1 MKLTKSERNWI
12 LYDVGNSAFI
22 LLFTTI
28 VPIMFNSL
36 AKDHLEDATY
46 LAYWGY
52 AVTVSTILTAL
63 VGPSLGAIADKLSL
77 RKRFFVIFMSLGAL
91 GCFLF
96 PFTNSWMVFLIL
108 VVVSKLGFNG
118 SLVFYDSMLIDITSE
133 DRMDNV
139 SSLGYAY
146 GYIGSVIPF
155 IISILLSV
163 KHDALG
169 ISMDLAMKL
178 VFTINALWWIIF
190 TLPLL
195 KVYKQKYVRTEDDLE
210 KTHLLQTFQ
219 KIKGDKKVYM
229 FLFSFLFYIDGVYTI
244 ISMATAY
251 GTSLGLSSN
260 GLVLALLVTQL
271 VAFPCAIYFGKISKK
286 YETGFLIKICIFAYL
301 LISIYAIFLN
311 NIVQFW
317 ILAIT
322 VGMFQGAIQALS
334 RSYYAKIIPKENSGE
349 YFGIYDV
356 FGKGAAIIG
365 TLTVSLVTQLT
376 GNQHV
381 SISTLSIMFLIGI
394 LLFFKTDKLKGNN
407 EIK

>member
-28 VPIMFNSL
+28 IPIMFNSL
-36 AKDHLEDATY
+36 AKGHLKDSTY

-52 AVTVSTILTAL
+52 AVTISTILTAL
-63 VGPSLGAIADKLSL
+63 VGPYFGALADKFSL
-77 RKRFFVIFMSLGAL
+77 RKRFFIVFMSLGAL

-96 PFTNSWMVFLIL
+96 PFTKSWMVFLAL
-108 VVVSKLGFNG
+108 VIISKVGFNG

-139 SSLGYAY
+139 SSLGFAY

-155 IISILLSV
+155 VISILISV
-163 KHDALG
+163 KHEALG
-169 ISMDLAMKL
+169 IGMDLAMKM
-178 VFTINALWWIIF
+178 VFTINALWWVLF

-195 KVYKQKYVRTEDDLE
+195 KVYRQKYVRTEEETD
-210 KTHLLQTFQ
+210 KMHLLQTFE
-219 KIKGDKKVYM
+219 KIRGDRKIYM
-229 FLFSFLFYIDGVYTI
+229 FLFAFLFYIDGVYTI

-260 GLVLALLVTQL
+260 GLILALLVTQL

-286 YETGFLIKICIFAYL
+286 YETGVLIKICIFAYL

-317 ILAIT
+317 ILAVS

-365 TLTVSLVTQLT
+365 TLVVSLVTQAT
-376 GNQHV
+376 GNQHL

-394 LLFFKTDKLKGNN
+394 ILFFKTDKIESKN
-407 EIK
+407 

>member
-28 VPIMFNSL
+28 IPIMFNSL
-36 AKDHLEDATY
+36 AKGHLKDSTY

-52 AVTVSTILTAL
+52 AVTISTILTAL
-63 VGPSLGAIADKLSL
+63 VGPYFGALADKFSF
-77 RKRFFVIFMSLGAL
+77 RKRFFIVFMTLGAL

-96 PFTNSWMVFLIL
+96 PFTKSWMVFLAL
-108 VVVSKLGFNG
+108 VIISKVGFNG

-139 SSLGYAY
+139 SSLGFAY

-155 IISILLSV
+155 VISILISV
-163 KHDALG
+163 KHEALG
-169 ISMDLAMKL
+169 IGMALAMKM
-178 VFTINALWWIIF
+178 VFTINALWWVLF

-195 KVYKQKYVRTEDDLE
+195 KVYRQKYVRTEEETDRL
-210 KTHLLQTFQ
+210 HLLQTFE
-219 KIKGDKKVYM
+219 KIRGDRKIYM
-229 FLFSFLFYIDGVYTI
+229 FLFAFLFYIDGVYTI

-260 GLVLALLVTQL
+260 GLILALLVTQL
-271 VAFPCAIYFGKISKK
+271 VAFPCAIYFGKISKI
-286 YETGFLIKICIFAYL
+286 YETGVLIKICVFAYL

-317 ILAIT
+317 ILAVS

-365 TLTVSLVTQLT
+365 TLVVSLVTQAT
-376 GNQHV
+376 GNQHL

-394 LLFFKTDKLKGNN
+394 VLFFKTDKIESKN
-407 EIK
+407 

>member
-28 VPIMFNSL
+28 IPIMFNSL
-36 AKDHLEDATY
+36 AKGHLKDSTY

-52 AVTVSTILTAL
+52 AVTISTILTAL
-63 VGPSLGAIADKLSL
+63 VGPYFGALADKFSL
-77 RKRFFVIFMSLGAL
+77 RKRFFIVFMALGAL

-96 PFTNSWMVFLIL
+96 PFTKSWMVFLAL
-108 VVVSKLGFNG
+108 VIISKVGFNG

-139 SSLGYAY
+139 SSLGFAY

-155 IISILLSV
+155 VISILISV
-163 KHDALG
+163 KHEALG
-169 ISMDLAMKL
+169 IGMDLAMKM
-178 VFTINALWWIIF
+178 VFTINALWWVLF

-195 KVYKQKYVRTEDDLE
+195 KVYRQKYVRTEEETD
-210 KTHLLQTFQ
+210 KMHLLQTFE
-219 KIKGDKKVYM
+219 KIRGDRKIYM
-229 FLFSFLFYIDGVYTI
+229 FLFAFLFYIDGVYTI

-260 GLVLALLVTQL
+260 GLILALLVTQL

-286 YETGFLIKICIFAYL
+286 YETGVLIKICIFAYL

-317 ILAIT
+317 ILAVS

-365 TLTVSLVTQLT
+365 TLVVSLVTQAT
-376 GNQHV
+376 GNQHL

-394 LLFFKTDKLKGNN
+394 ILFFKTDKIESKN
-407 EIK
+407 

>member
-28 VPIMFNSL
+28 IPIMFNSL
-36 AKDHLEDATY
+36 AKGHLKDATY

-52 AVTVSTILTAL
+52 AVTISTILTAL
-63 VGPSLGAIADKLSL
+63 VGPYFGALADKFSL
-77 RKRFFVIFMSLGAL
+77 RKRFFIVFMALGAL

-96 PFTNSWMVFLIL
+96 PFTKSWMVFLAL
-108 VVVSKLGFNG
+108 VIISKVGFNG

-139 SSLGYAY
+139 SSLGFAY

-155 IISILLSV
+155 VISILISV
-163 KHDALG
+163 KHEALG
-169 ISMDLAMKL
+169 IGMDLAMKM
-178 VFTINALWWIIF
+178 VFTINALWWVLF

-195 KVYKQKYVRTEDDLE
+195 KVYRQKYVRTKEETD
-210 KTHLLQTFQ
+210 KMHLLQTFE
-219 KIKGDKKVYM
+219 KIRGDRKIYM
-229 FLFSFLFYIDGVYTI
+229 FLFAFLFYIDGVYTI
-244 ISMATAY
+244 ISMATTY

-260 GLVLALLVTQL
+260 GLILALLVTQL

-286 YETGFLIKICIFAYL
+286 YETGVLIKICIFAYL

-317 ILAIT
+317 ILAVS

-365 TLTVSLVTQLT
+365 TLVVSLVTQAT
-376 GNQHV
+376 GNQHL

-394 LLFFKTDKLKGNN
+394 ILFFKTDKIESKN
-407 EIK
+407 

>member
-28 VPIMFNSL
+28 IPIMFNSL
-36 AKDHLEDATY
+36 AKGHLKDSTY

-52 AVTVSTILTAL
+52 AVTISTILTAL
-63 VGPSLGAIADKLSL
+63 VGPYFGALADKFSL
-77 RKRFFVIFMSLGAL
+77 RKRFFIVFMTLGAL

-96 PFTNSWMVFLIL
+96 PFTDSWMVFLAL
-108 VVVSKLGFNG
+108 VIISKVGFNG

-139 SSLGYAY
+139 SSLGFAY

-155 IISILLSV
+155 VISILISV
-163 KHDALG
+163 KHEALG
-169 ISMDLAMKL
+169 IGMDLAMKM
-178 VFTINALWWIIF
+178 VFTINALWWILF

-195 KVYKQKYVRTEDDLE
+195 KVYRQKYVRTEEETD
-210 KTHLLQTFQ
+210 KMHLLQTFE
-219 KIKGDKKVYM
+219 KIRGDRKIYM
-229 FLFSFLFYIDGVYTI
+229 FLFAFLFYIDGVYTI

-260 GLVLALLVTQL
+260 GLILALLVTQL

-286 YETGFLIKICIFAYL
+286 YETGVLIKICIFAYL

-317 ILAIT
+317 ILAVS

-365 TLTVSLVTQLT
+365 TLVVSLVTQAT
-376 GNQHV
+376 GNQHL

-394 LLFFKTDKLKGNN
+394 VLFFKTDKIESKN
-407 EIK
+407 

>member
-28 VPIMFNSL
+28 IPIMFNSL
-36 AKDHLEDATY
+36 AKGHLKDSTY

-52 AVTVSTILTAL
+52 AVTISTILTAL
-63 VGPSLGAIADKLSL
+63 VGPYFGALADKFSL
-77 RKRFFVIFMSLGAL
+77 RKRFFIVFMTLGAL

-96 PFTNSWMVFLIL
+96 PFTKSWMVFLAL
-108 VVVSKLGFNG
+108 VIISKVGFNG

-139 SSLGYAY
+139 SSLGFAY

-155 IISILLSV
+155 VISILISV
-163 KHDALG
+163 KHEALG
-169 ISMDLAMKL
+169 IGMDLAMKM
-178 VFTINALWWIIF
+178 VFTINALWWILF

-195 KVYKQKYVRTEDDLE
+195 KVYRQKYVRTEEETD
-210 KTHLLQTFQ
+210 KMHLLQTFE
-219 KIKGDKKVYM
+219 KIRGDRKIYM
-229 FLFSFLFYIDGVYTI
+229 FLFAFLFYIDGVYTI

-260 GLVLALLVTQL
+260 GLILALLVTQL

-286 YETGFLIKICIFAYL
+286 YETGVLIKICIFAYL

-317 ILAIT
+317 ILAVS

-356 FGKGAAIIG
+356 FGKGAAITG
-365 TLTVSLVTQLT
+365 TLVVSLVTQAT
-376 GNQHV
+376 GNQHL

-394 LLFFKTDKLKGNN
+394 VLFFKTDKIESKN
-407 EIK
+407 

>member
-28 VPIMFNSL
+28 IPIMFNSL
-36 AKDHLEDATY
+36 AKGHLKDSTY

-52 AVTVSTILTAL
+52 AVTISTILTAL
-63 VGPSLGAIADKLSL
+63 VGPYFGALADKFSL
-77 RKRFFVIFMSLGAL
+77 RKRFFIVFMALGAL

-96 PFTNSWMVFLIL
+96 PFTKSWMVFLAL
-108 VVVSKLGFNG
+108 VIISKVGFNG

-139 SSLGYAY
+139 SSLGFAY

-155 IISILLSV
+155 VISILISV
-163 KHDALG
+163 KHEALG
-169 ISMDLAMKL
+169 IGMDLAMKM
-178 VFTINALWWIIF
+178 VFTINALWWVLF

-195 KVYKQKYVRTEDDLE
+195 KVYRQKYARTEEETD
-210 KTHLLQTFQ
+210 KMHLLQTFE
-219 KIKGDKKVYM
+219 KIRGDRKIYM
-229 FLFSFLFYIDGVYTI
+229 FLFAFLFYIDGVYTI

-260 GLVLALLVTQL
+260 GLILALLVTQL

-286 YETGFLIKICIFAYL
+286 YETGVLIKICIFAYL

-317 ILAIT
+317 ILAVS

-365 TLTVSLVTQLT
+365 TLVVSLVTQAT
-376 GNQHV
+376 GNQHL

-394 LLFFKTDKLKGNN
+394 VLFFKTDKIESKN
-407 EIK
+407 

>member
-28 VPIMFNSL
+28 IPIMFNSL
-36 AKDHLEDATY
+36 AKGHLKDSTY

-52 AVTVSTILTAL
+52 AVTISTILTAL
-63 VGPSLGAIADKLSL
+63 VGPYFGALADKFSL
-77 RKRFFVIFMSLGAL
+77 RKRFFIVFMALGAL

-96 PFTNSWMVFLIL
+96 PFTKSWMVFLAL
-108 VVVSKLGFNG
+108 VIISKVGFNG

-139 SSLGYAY
+139 SSLGFAY

-155 IISILLSV
+155 VISILISV
-163 KHDALG
+163 KHEALG
-169 ISMDLAMKL
+169 IGMDLAMKI
-178 VFTINALWWIIF
+178 VFTINALWWVLF

-195 KVYKQKYVRTEDDLE
+195 KVYRQKYVRTEEETD
-210 KTHLLQTFQ
+210 KMHLIQTFE
-219 KIKGDKKVYM
+219 KIRGDRKIYM
-229 FLFSFLFYIDGVYTI
+229 FLFAFLFYIDGVYTI

-260 GLVLALLVTQL
+260 GLILALLVTQL

-286 YETGFLIKICIFAYL
+286 YETGVLIKICIFAYL

-317 ILAIT
+317 ILAVS

-365 TLTVSLVTQLT
+365 TLVVSLVTQAT
-376 GNQHV
+376 GNQHL

-394 LLFFKTDKLKGNN
+394 ILFFKTDKIESKN
-407 EIK
+407 

>member
-28 VPIMFNSL
+28 IPIMFNSL
-36 AKDHLEDATY
+36 AKGHLKDSTY

-52 AVTVSTILTAL
+52 AVTISTILTAL
-63 VGPSLGAIADKLSL
+63 VGPYFGALADKFSL
-77 RKRFFVIFMSLGAL
+77 RKRFFIVFMALGAL

-96 PFTNSWMVFLIL
+96 PFTKSWMVFLAL
-108 VVVSKLGFNG
+108 VIISKVGFNG

-139 SSLGYAY
+139 SSLGFAY

-155 IISILLSV
+155 VISILISV
-163 KHDALG
+163 KHEALG
-169 ISMDLAMKL
+169 IGMNLAMKM
-178 VFTINALWWIIF
+178 VFTINALWWVLF

-195 KVYKQKYVRTEDDLE
+195 KVYRQKYVRTEEETD
-210 KTHLLQTFQ
+210 KMHLLQTFE
-219 KIKGDKKVYM
+219 KIRGDRKIYM
-229 FLFSFLFYIDGVYTI
+229 FLFAFLFYIDGVYTI

-260 GLVLALLVTQL
+260 GLILALLVTQL

-286 YETGFLIKICIFAYL
+286 YETGVLIKICIFAYL

-317 ILAIT
+317 ILAVS

-365 TLTVSLVTQLT
+365 TLVVSLVTQAT
-376 GNQHV
+376 GNQHL

-394 LLFFKTDKLKGNN
+394 VLFFKTDKIESKN
-407 EIK
+407 

>member
-28 VPIMFNSL
+28 IPIMFNSL
-36 AKDHLEDATY
+36 AKGHLKDSTY

-52 AVTVSTILTAL
+52 AVTISTILTAI
-63 VGPSLGAIADKLSL
+63 VGPYFGALADKFSL
-77 RKRFFVIFMSLGAL
+77 RKRFFIVFMTLGAL

-96 PFTNSWMVFLIL
+96 PFTKSWMVFLAL
-108 VVVSKLGFNG
+108 VIISKVGFNG

-139 SSLGYAY
+139 SSLGFAY

-155 IISILLSV
+155 VISILISV
-163 KHDALG
+163 KHEALG
-169 ISMDLAMKL
+169 IGMDLAMKM
-178 VFTINALWWIIF
+178 VFTINALWWVLF

-195 KVYKQKYVRTEDDLE
+195 KVYRQKYVRTEEETD
-210 KTHLLQTFQ
+210 KMHLLQTFE
-219 KIKGDKKVYM
+219 KIRGDRKIYM
-229 FLFSFLFYIDGVYTI
+229 FLFAFLFYIDGVYTI

-260 GLVLALLVTQL
+260 GLILALLVTQL

-286 YETGFLIKICIFAYL
+286 YETGVLIKICVFAYL

-317 ILAIT
+317 ILAVS

-365 TLTVSLVTQLT
+365 TLVVSLVTQAT
-376 GNQHV
+376 GNQHL

-394 LLFFKTDKLKGNN
+394 VLFFKTDKIESKN
-407 EIK
+407 

>member
-28 VPIMFNSL
+28 IPIMFNSL
-36 AKDHLEDATY
+36 AKGHLKDSTY

-52 AVTVSTILTAL
+52 AVTISTILTAI
-63 VGPSLGAIADKLSL
+63 VGPYFGALADKFSL
-77 RKRFFVIFMSLGAL
+77 RKRFFIVFMTLGAL

-96 PFTNSWMVFLIL
+96 PFTKSWMVFLAL
-108 VVVSKLGFNG
+108 VIISKVGFNG

-139 SSLGYAY
+139 SSLGFAY

-155 IISILLSV
+155 VISILISV
-163 KHDALG
+163 KHEALG
-169 ISMDLAMKL
+169 IGMDLAMKM
-178 VFTINALWWIIF
+178 VFTINALWWVLF

-195 KVYKQKYVRTEDDLE
+195 KVYRQKYVRTEEETD
-210 KTHLLQTFQ
+210 KMHLLQTFE
-219 KIKGDKKVYM
+219 KIRGDRKIYM
-229 FLFSFLFYIDGVYTI
+229 FLFAFLFYIDGVYTI

-260 GLVLALLVTQL
+260 GLILALLVTQL

-286 YETGFLIKICIFAYL
+286 YETGVLIKICIFAYL

-317 ILAIT
+317 ILAVS

-365 TLTVSLVTQLT
+365 TLVVSLVTQAT
-376 GNQHV
+376 GNQHL

-394 LLFFKTDKLKGNN
+394 VLFFKTDKIESKN
-407 EIK
+407 

>member
-28 VPIMFNSL
+28 IPIMFNSL
-36 AKDHLEDATY
+36 AKGHLKDSTY

-52 AVTVSTILTAL
+52 AVTISTILTAL
-63 VGPSLGAIADKLSL
+63 VGPYFGALADKFSL
-77 RKRFFVIFMSLGAL
+77 RKRFFIVFMALGAL

-96 PFTNSWMVFLIL
+96 PFTKSWMVFLAL
-108 VVVSKLGFNG
+108 VIISKVGFNG

-139 SSLGYAY
+139 SSLGFAY

-155 IISILLSV
+155 VISILISV
-163 KHDALG
+163 KHEALG
-169 ISMDLAMKL
+169 IGMDLAMKM
-178 VFTINALWWIIF
+178 VFTINALWWVLF

-195 KVYKQKYVRTEDDLE
+195 KVYRQKYVRTEEETD
-210 KTHLLQTFQ
+210 KMHLLQTFE
-219 KIKGDKKVYM
+219 KIRGDRKIYM
-229 FLFSFLFYIDGVYTI
+229 FLFAFLFYIDGVYTI

-260 GLVLALLVTQL
+260 GLILALLVTQL

-286 YETGFLIKICIFAYL
+286 YETGVLIKICIFAYL

-317 ILAIT
+317 ILAVS
-322 VGMFQGAIQALS
+322 VGMFQGAVQALS

-365 TLTVSLVTQLT
+365 TLVVSLVTQAT
-376 GNQHV
+376 GNQHL

-394 LLFFKTDKLKGNN
+394 ILFFKTDKIESKN
-407 EIK
+407 

>member
-28 VPIMFNSL
+28 IPIMFNSL
-36 AKDHLEDATY
+36 AKGHLKDSTY

-52 AVTVSTILTAL
+52 AVTISTILTAL
-63 VGPSLGAIADKLSL
+63 VGPYFGALADKFSL
-77 RKRFFVIFMSLGAL
+77 RKRFFIVFMTLGAL

-96 PFTNSWMVFLIL
+96 PFTDSWMVFLAL
-108 VVVSKLGFNG
+108 VIISKVGFNG

-139 SSLGYAY
+139 SSLGFAY

-155 IISILLSV
+155 VISILISV
-163 KHDALG
+163 KHEALG
-169 ISMDLAMKL
+169 IGMDLAMKM
-178 VFTINALWWIIF
+178 VFTINALWWVLF

-195 KVYKQKYVRTEDDLE
+195 KVYRQKYVRTEEETD
-210 KTHLLQTFQ
+210 KMHLLQTFE
-219 KIKGDKKVYM
+219 KIRGDRKIYM
-229 FLFSFLFYIDGVYTI
+229 FLFAFLFYIDGVYTI

-260 GLVLALLVTQL
+260 GLILALLVTQL

-286 YETGFLIKICIFAYL
+286 YETGVLIKICIFAYL

-317 ILAIT
+317 ILAVS

-365 TLTVSLVTQLT
+365 TLVVSLVTQAT
-376 GNQHV
+376 GNQHL

-394 LLFFKTDKLKGNN
+394 VLFFKTDKIESKN
-407 EIK
+407 

>member
-28 VPIMFNSL
+28 IPIMFNSL
-36 AKDHLEDATY
+36 AKGHLKDSTY

-52 AVTVSTILTAL
+52 AVTISTILTAL
-63 VGPSLGAIADKLSL
+63 VGPYFGALADKFSL
-77 RKRFFVIFMSLGAL
+77 RKRFFIVFMTLGAL

-96 PFTNSWMVFLIL
+96 PFTDSWMVFLAL
-108 VVVSKLGFNG
+108 VIIFKVGFNG

-139 SSLGYAY
+139 SSLGFAY

-155 IISILLSV
+155 VISILISV
-163 KHDALG
+163 KHEALG
-169 ISMDLAMKL
+169 IGMDLAMKM
-178 VFTINALWWIIF
+178 VFTINALWWILF

-195 KVYKQKYVRTEDDLE
+195 KVYRQKYVRTEEETD
-210 KTHLLQTFQ
+210 KMHLLQTFE
-219 KIKGDKKVYM
+219 KIRGDRKIYM
-229 FLFSFLFYIDGVYTI
+229 FLFAFLFYIDGVYTI

-260 GLVLALLVTQL
+260 GLILALLVTQL

-286 YETGFLIKICIFAYL
+286 YETGVLIKICIFAYL

-317 ILAIT
+317 ILAVS

-365 TLTVSLVTQLT
+365 TLVVSLVTQAT
-376 GNQHV
+376 GNQHL

-394 LLFFKTDKLKGNN
+394 VLFFKTDKIESKN
-407 EIK
+407 

>member
-28 VPIMFNSL
+28 IPIMFNSL
-36 AKDHLEDATY
+36 AKGHLKDSTY

-52 AVTVSTILTAL
+52 AVTISTILTAL
-63 VGPSLGAIADKLSL
+63 VGPYFGALADKFSL
-77 RKRFFVIFMSLGAL
+77 RKRFFIVFMALGAL

-96 PFTNSWMVFLIL
+96 PFTKSWMVFLAL
-108 VVVSKLGFNG
+108 VIISKVGFNG

-139 SSLGYAY
+139 SSLGFAY

-155 IISILLSV
+155 VISILISV
-163 KHDALG
+163 KHEALG
-169 ISMDLAMKL
+169 IGMDLAMKM
-178 VFTINALWWIIF
+178 VFTINALWWVLF

-195 KVYKQKYVRTEDDLE
+195 KVYRQKYVRTEEETD
-210 KTHLLQTFQ
+210 KMHLLQTFE
-219 KIKGDKKVYM
+219 KIRGDRKIYM
-229 FLFSFLFYIDGVYTI
+229 FLFAFLFYIDGVYTI

-260 GLVLALLVTQL
+260 GLILALLVTQL

-286 YETGFLIKICIFAYL
+286 YETGVLIKICIFAYL

-317 ILAIT
+317 ILAVS

-365 TLTVSLVTQLT
+365 TLVVSLVTQAT
-376 GNQHV
+376 GNQHL

-394 LLFFKTDKLKGNN
+394 VLFFKTDKIESKN
-407 EIK
+407 

>member
-28 VPIMFNSL
+28 IPIMFNSL
-36 AKDHLEDATY
+36 AKGHLKDSTY

-52 AVTVSTILTAL
+52 AVTISTILTAL
-63 VGPSLGAIADKLSL
+63 VGPYFGALADKFSL
-77 RKRFFVIFMSLGAL
+77 RKRFFIVFMVLGAL

-96 PFTNSWMVFLIL
+96 PFTDSWMVFLAL
-108 VVVSKLGFNG
+108 VIISKVGFNG

-139 SSLGYAY
+139 SSLGFAY

-155 IISILLSV
+155 VISILISV
-163 KHDALG
+163 KHEALG
-169 ISMDLAMKL
+169 IGMDLAMKM
-178 VFTINALWWIIF
+178 VFTINALWWVLF

-195 KVYKQKYVRTEDDLE
+195 KVYRQKYVRTEEETD
-210 KTHLLQTFQ
+210 KMHLLQTFE
-219 KIKGDKKVYM
+219 KIRGDRKIYM
-229 FLFSFLFYIDGVYTI
+229 FLFAFLFYIDGVYTI

-260 GLVLALLVTQL
+260 GLILALLVTQL

-286 YETGFLIKICIFAYL
+286 YETGVLIKICIFAYL

-317 ILAIT
+317 ILAVS

-365 TLTVSLVTQLT
+365 TLVVSLVTQAT
-376 GNQHV
+376 GNQHL

-394 LLFFKTDKLKGNN
+394 VLFFKTDKIESKN
-407 EIK
+407 

>member
-28 VPIMFNSL
+28 IPIMFNSL
-36 AKDHLEDATY
+36 AKGHLKDSTY

-52 AVTVSTILTAL
+52 AVTISTILTAL
-63 VGPSLGAIADKLSL
+63 VGPYFGALADKFSL
-77 RKRFFVIFMSLGAL
+77 RKRFFIVFMVLGAL

-96 PFTNSWMVFLIL
+96 PFTKSWMVFLAL
-108 VVVSKLGFNG
+108 VIISKVGFNG

-139 SSLGYAY
+139 SSLGFAY
-146 GYIGSVIPF
+146 GYIGSCVPF
-155 IISILLSV
+155 VISILISV
-163 KHDALG
+163 KHEAMG
-169 ISMDLAMKL
+169 IGMDLAMKM
-178 VFTINALWWIIF
+178 VFTINALWWVLF

-195 KVYKQKYVRTEDDLE
+195 KVYRQKYVRTEEETD
-210 KTHLLQTFQ
+210 KMHLLQTFE
-219 KIKGDKKVYM
+219 KIKGDRKIYM
-229 FLFSFLFYIDGVYTI
+229 FLFAFLFYIDGVYTI

-260 GLVLALLVTQL
+260 GLILALLVTQL

-286 YETGFLIKICIFAYL
+286 YETGILIKICIFAYL

-317 ILAIT
+317 ILAVS

-365 TLTVSLVTQLT
+365 TLVVSLVTQAT
-376 GNQHV
+376 GNQHL

-394 LLFFKTDKLKGNN
+394 ILFFKTDKIESKN
-407 EIK
+407 

>member
-28 VPIMFNSL
+28 IPIMFNSL
-36 AKDHLEDATY
+36 AKGHLKDSTY

-52 AVTVSTILTAL
+52 AVTISTILTAL
-63 VGPSLGAIADKLSL
+63 VGPYFGALADKFSL
-77 RKRFFVIFMSLGAL
+77 RKRFFIVFMALGAL

-96 PFTNSWMVFLIL
+96 PFTKSWMVFLAL
-108 VVVSKLGFNG
+108 VIISKVGFNG

-139 SSLGYAY
+139 SSLGFAY

-155 IISILLSV
+155 VISILISV
-163 KHDALG
+163 KHEALG
-169 ISMDLAMKL
+169 IGMDLAMKM
-178 VFTINALWWIIF
+178 VFTINAIWWVLF

-195 KVYKQKYVRTEDDLE
+195 KVYRQKYVRTEEETD
-210 KTHLLQTFQ
+210 KMHLLQTFE
-219 KIKGDKKVYM
+219 KIRGDRKIYM
-229 FLFSFLFYIDGVYTI
+229 FLFAFLFYIDGVYTI

-260 GLVLALLVTQL
+260 GLILALLVTQL

-286 YETGFLIKICIFAYL
+286 YETGVLIKICIFAYL

-317 ILAIT
+317 ILAVS

-365 TLTVSLVTQLT
+365 TLVVSLVTQAT
-376 GNQHV
+376 GNQHL

-394 LLFFKTDKLKGNN
+394 VLFFKTDKIESKN
-407 EIK
+407 

>member
-28 VPIMFNSL
+28 IPIMFNSL
-36 AKDHLEDATY
+36 AKGHLKDSTY

-52 AVTVSTILTAL
+52 AVTISTILTAL
-63 VGPSLGAIADKLSL
+63 VGPYFGALADKFSL
-77 RKRFFVIFMSLGAL
+77 RKRFFIVFMVLGAL

-96 PFTNSWMVFLIL
+96 PFTKSWMVFLAL
-108 VVVSKLGFNG
+108 VIISKVGFNG

-139 SSLGYAY
+139 SSLGFAY

-155 IISILLSV
+155 VISILISV
-163 KHDALG
+163 KHEALG
-169 ISMDLAMKL
+169 IGMDLAMKM
-178 VFTINALWWIIF
+178 VFTINALWWVLF

-195 KVYKQKYVRTEDDLE
+195 KVYRQKYVRTEEETD
-210 KTHLLQTFQ
+210 KMHLLQTFE
-219 KIKGDKKVYM
+219 KIRGDRKIYM
-229 FLFSFLFYIDGVYTI
+229 FLFAFLFYIDGVYTI

-260 GLVLALLVTQL
+260 GLILALLVTQL

-286 YETGFLIKICIFAYL
+286 YETGVLIKICILAYL

-317 ILAIT
+317 ILAVS

-365 TLTVSLVTQLT
+365 TLVVSLVTQAT
-376 GNQHV
+376 GNQHL

-394 LLFFKTDKLKGNN
+394 VLFFKTDKIESKN
-407 EIK
+407 

>member
-28 VPIMFNSL
+28 IPIMFNSL
-36 AKDHLEDATY
+36 AKGHLKDSTY

-52 AVTVSTILTAL
+52 AVTISTILTAI
-63 VGPSLGAIADKLSL
+63 VGPYFGALADKFSL
-77 RKRFFVIFMSLGAL
+77 RKRFFIVFMTLGAL

-96 PFTNSWMVFLIL
+96 PFTKSWMVFLAL
-108 VVVSKLGFNG
+108 VIISKVGFNG

-139 SSLGYAY
+139 SSLGFAY

-155 IISILLSV
+155 VISILISV
-163 KHDALG
+163 KHEALG
-169 ISMDLAMKL
+169 IGMDLAMKM
-178 VFTINALWWIIF
+178 VFTINALWWVLF
-190 TLPLL
+190 TLLLL
-195 KVYKQKYVRTEDDLE
+195 KVYRQKYVRTEEETD
-210 KTHLLQTFQ
+210 KMHLLQTFE
-219 KIKGDKKVYM
+219 KIRGDRKIYM
-229 FLFSFLFYIDGVYTI
+229 FLFAFLFYIDGVYTI

-260 GLVLALLVTQL
+260 GLILALLVTQL

-286 YETGFLIKICIFAYL
+286 YETGVLIKICVFAYL

-317 ILAIT
+317 ILAVS

-365 TLTVSLVTQLT
+365 TLVVSLVTQAT
-376 GNQHV
+376 GNQHL

-394 LLFFKTDKLKGNN
+394 VLFFKTDKIESKN
-407 EIK
+407 

>member
-28 VPIMFNSL
+28 IPIMFNSL
-36 AKDHLEDATY
+36 AKGHLKDSTY

-52 AVTVSTILTAL
+52 AVTISTILTAL
-63 VGPSLGAIADKLSL
+63 VGPYFGALADKFSL
-77 RKRFFVIFMSLGAL
+77 RKRFFIVFMSLGAL

-96 PFTNSWMVFLIL
+96 PFTKSWMVFLAL
-108 VVVSKLGFNG
+108 VIVSKVGFNG

-139 SSLGYAY
+139 SSLGFAY

-155 IISILLSV
+155 VISILISV
-163 KHDALG
+163 KHEALG
-169 ISMDLAMKL
+169 IGMDLAMKM
-178 VFTINALWWIIF
+178 VFTINALWWVLF

-195 KVYKQKYVRTEDDLE
+195 KVYRQKYVRTEEETD
-210 KTHLLQTFQ
+210 KMHLLQTFE
-219 KIKGDKKVYM
+219 KIRGDRKIYM
-229 FLFSFLFYIDGVYTI
+229 FLFAFLFYIDGVYTI

-260 GLVLALLVTQL
+260 GLILALLVTQL

-286 YETGFLIKICIFAYL
+286 YETGVLIKICIFAYL

-317 ILAIT
+317 ILAVS

-365 TLTVSLVTQLT
+365 TLVVSLVTQAT
-376 GNQHV
+376 GNQHL

-394 LLFFKTDKLKGNN
+394 ILFFKTDRIESKN
-407 EIK
+407 

>member
-28 VPIMFNSL
+28 IPIMFNSL
-36 AKDHLEDATY
+36 AKGHLKDSTY

-52 AVTVSTILTAL
+52 AVTISTILTAI
-63 VGPSLGAIADKLSL
+63 VGPYFGALADKFSL
-77 RKRFFVIFMSLGAL
+77 RKRFFIVFMALGAL

-96 PFTNSWMVFLIL
+96 PFTKSWMVFLAL
-108 VVVSKLGFNG
+108 VIISKVGFNG

-139 SSLGYAY
+139 SSLGFAY

-155 IISILLSV
+155 VISILISV
-163 KHDALG
+163 KHEALG
-169 ISMDLAMKL
+169 IGMDLAMKM
-178 VFTINALWWIIF
+178 VFTINALWWVLF

-195 KVYKQKYVRTEDDLE
+195 KVYKQKYVRTEEETD
-210 KTHLLQTFQ
+210 KMHLLQTFE
-219 KIKGDKKVYM
+219 KIRGDRKIYM
-229 FLFSFLFYIDGVYTI
+229 FLFAFLFYIDGVYTI

-260 GLVLALLVTQL
+260 GLILALLVTQL
-271 VAFPCAIYFGKISKK
+271 VAFPCAIYFGKISKN
-286 YETGFLIKICIFAYL
+286 YETGVLIKICIFAYL

-317 ILAIT
+317 ILAVS

-365 TLTVSLVTQLT
+365 TLVVSLVTQAT
-376 GNQHV
+376 GNQHL

-394 LLFFKTDKLKGNN
+394 VLFFKTDKIESKN
-407 EIK
+407 

>member
-22 LLFTTI
+22 LLFTAI
-28 VPIMFNSL
+28 IPIMFNSL
-36 AKDHLEDATY
+36 AKGHLKDSTY

-52 AVTVSTILTAL
+52 AVTISTILTAL
-63 VGPSLGAIADKLSL
+63 VGPYFGALADKFSL
-77 RKRFFVIFMSLGAL
+77 RKRFFIVFMTLGTL

-96 PFTNSWMVFLIL
+96 PFTKSWMVFLAL
-108 VVVSKLGFNG
+108 VIISKVGFNG

-139 SSLGYAY
+139 SSLGFAY

-155 IISILLSV
+155 VISILISV
-163 KHDALG
+163 KHEALG
-169 ISMDLAMKL
+169 IGMDLAMKM
-178 VFTINALWWIIF
+178 VFTINALWWVLF

-195 KVYKQKYVRTEDDLE
+195 KVYRQKYVRTEEETD
-210 KTHLLQTFQ
+210 KMHLLQTFE
-219 KIKGDKKVYM
+219 KIRGDRKIYM
-229 FLFSFLFYIDGVYTI
+229 FLFTFLFYIDGVYTI

-260 GLVLALLVTQL
+260 GLILALLVTQL

-286 YETGFLIKICIFAYL
+286 YETGVLIKICIFAYL

-317 ILAIT
+317 ILAVS

-365 TLTVSLVTQLT
+365 TLVVSLVTQAT
-376 GNQHV
+376 GNQHL

-394 LLFFKTDKLKGNN
+394 VLFFKTDKIESKN
-407 EIK
+407 

>member
-1 MKLTKSERNWI
+1 MT
-12 LYDVGNSAFI
+12 
-22 LLFTTI
+22 
-28 VPIMFNSL
+28 
-36 AKDHLEDATY
+36 
-46 LAYWGY
+46 
-52 AVTVSTILTAL
+52 
-63 VGPSLGAIADKLSL
+63 
-77 RKRFFVIFMSLGAL
+77 
-91 GCFLF
+91 
-96 PFTNSWMVFLIL
+96 
-108 VVVSKLGFNG
+108 
-118 SLVFYDSMLIDITSE
+118 
-133 DRMDNV
+133 
-139 SSLGYAY
+139 
-146 GYIGSVIPF
+146 
-155 IISILLSV
+155 
-163 KHDALG
+163 
-169 ISMDLAMKL
+169 LAMKL
-178 VFTINALWWIIF
+178 VFTINALWWILF

-195 KVYKQKYVRTEDDLE
+195 KIYKQKYVRTEEDLE

-260 GLVLALLVTQL
+260 GLILALLVTQL

-286 YETGFLIKICIFAYL
+286 YETGLLIKICIFAYL
-301 LISIYAIFLN
+301 LIAIYAIFLS

-317 ILAIT
+317 ILAVS

-334 RSYYAKIIPKENSGE
+334 RSYFAKIIPKENSGE

-365 TLTVSLVTQLT
+365 TLTISLVTQLT

-394 LLFFKTDKLKGNN
+394 ILFFKTDKLKGNN
-407 EIK
+407 EI

>member
-28 VPIMFNSL
+28 IPIMFNSL
-36 AKDHLEDATY
+36 AKGHLKDSTY

-52 AVTVSTILTAL
+52 AVTISILTAL
-63 VGPSLGAIADKLSL
+63 VGPYFGALADKFSL
-77 RKRFFVIFMSLGAL
+77 RKRFFIVFMTLGAL

-96 PFTNSWMVFLIL
+96 PFTDSWMVFLAL
-108 VVVSKLGFNG
+108 VIISKVGFNG

-139 SSLGYAY
+139 SSLGFAY

-155 IISILLSV
+155 VISILISV
-163 KHDALG
+163 KHEALG
-169 ISMDLAMKL
+169 IGMDLAMKM
-178 VFTINALWWIIF
+178 VFTINALWWILF

-195 KVYKQKYVRTEDDLE
+195 KVYRQKYVRTEEETD
-210 KTHLLQTFQ
+210 KMHLLQTFE
-219 KIKGDKKVYM
+219 KIRGDRKIYM
-229 FLFSFLFYIDGVYTI
+229 FLFAFLFYIDGVYTI

-260 GLVLALLVTQL
+260 GLILALLVTQL

-286 YETGFLIKICIFAYL
+286 YETGVLIKICIFAYL

-317 ILAIT
+317 ILAVS

-365 TLTVSLVTQLT
+365 TLVVSLVTQAT
-376 GNQHV
+376 GNQHL

-394 LLFFKTDKLKGNN
+394 VLFFKTDKIESKN
-407 EIK
+407 

>member
-28 VPIMFNSL
+28 IPIMFNSL
-36 AKDHLEDATY
+36 AKGHLKDSTY

-52 AVTVSTILTAL
+52 AVTISTILTAL
-63 VGPSLGAIADKLSL
+63 VGPYFGALADKFSL
-77 RKRFFVIFMSLGAL
+77 RKRFFIVFMALGAL

-96 PFTNSWMVFLIL
+96 PFTKSWMVFLAL
-108 VVVSKLGFNG
+108 VIISKVGFNG

-139 SSLGYAY
+139 SSLGFAY

-155 IISILLSV
+155 VISILISV
-163 KHDALG
+163 KHEALG
-169 ISMDLAMKL
+169 IDMDLAMKM
-178 VFTINALWWIIF
+178 VFTINALWWVLF

-195 KVYKQKYVRTEDDLE
+195 KVYRQKYVRTEEETD
-210 KTHLLQTFQ
+210 KMHLLQTFE
-219 KIKGDKKVYM
+219 KIRGDRKIYM
-229 FLFSFLFYIDGVYTI
+229 FLFAFLFYIDGVYTI

-260 GLVLALLVTQL
+260 GLILALLVTQL

-286 YETGFLIKICIFAYL
+286 YETGVLIKICIFAYL

-317 ILAIT
+317 ILAVS

-365 TLTVSLVTQLT
+365 TLVVSLVTQAT
-376 GNQHV
+376 GNQHL

-394 LLFFKTDKLKGNN
+394 ILFFKTDRIESKN
-407 EIK
+407 

>member
-28 VPIMFNSL
+28 IPIMFNSL
-36 AKDHLEDATY
+36 AKGHLKDSTY

-52 AVTVSTILTAL
+52 AVTISTILTAL
-63 VGPSLGAIADKLSL
+63 VGPYFGALADKFSL
-77 RKRFFVIFMSLGAL
+77 RKRFFIVFMTLGAL

-96 PFTNSWMVFLIL
+96 PFTKSWMVFLAL
-108 VVVSKLGFNG
+108 VIISKVGFNG

-139 SSLGYAY
+139 SSLGFAY

-155 IISILLSV
+155 VISILISV
-163 KHDALG
+163 KHEALG
-169 ISMDLAMKL
+169 IGMNLAMKM
-178 VFTINALWWIIF
+178 VFTINALWWVLF

-195 KVYKQKYVRTEDDLE
+195 KVYRQKYVRTEEETD
-210 KTHLLQTFQ
+210 KMHLLQTFE
-219 KIKGDKKVYM
+219 KIRGDRKIYM
-229 FLFSFLFYIDGVYTI
+229 FLFAFLFYIDGVYTI

-260 GLVLALLVTQL
+260 GLILALLVTQL

-286 YETGFLIKICIFAYL
+286 YETGVLIKICIFAYL

-317 ILAIT
+317 ILAVS

-365 TLTVSLVTQLT
+365 TLVVSLVTQAT
-376 GNQHV
+376 GNQHL

-394 LLFFKTDKLKGNN
+394 VLFFKTDKIESKN
-407 EIK
+407 

>member
-28 VPIMFNSL
+28 IPIMFNSL
-36 AKDHLEDATY
+36 AKGHLKDSTY

-52 AVTVSTILTAL
+52 AVTISTILTAL
-63 VGPSLGAIADKLSL
+63 VGPYFGALADKFSL
-77 RKRFFVIFMSLGAL
+77 RKRFFIVFMTLGAL

-96 PFTNSWMVFLIL
+96 PFTDSWMVFLAL
-108 VVVSKLGFNG
+108 VIISKVGFNG

-139 SSLGYAY
+139 SSLGFAY

-155 IISILLSV
+155 VISILISV
-163 KHDALG
+163 KHEALG
-169 ISMDLAMKL
+169 IGMDLAMKM
-178 VFTINALWWIIF
+178 VFTINALWWILF

-195 KVYKQKYVRTEDDLE
+195 KVYRQKYVRTEEETD
-210 KTHLLQTFQ
+210 KMHLLQTFE
-219 KIKGDKKVYM
+219 KIRGDRKIYM
-229 FLFSFLFYIDGVYTI
+229 FLFAFLFYIDGVYTI

-260 GLVLALLVTQL
+260 GLILALLVTQL

-286 YETGFLIKICIFAYL
+286 YETGVLIKICILAYL

-317 ILAIT
+317 ILAVS

-365 TLTVSLVTQLT
+365 TLVVSLVTQAT
-376 GNQHV
+376 GNQHL

-394 LLFFKTDKLKGNN
+394 VLFFKTDKIESKN
-407 EIK
+407 

>member
-28 VPIMFNSL
+28 IPIMFNSL
-36 AKDHLEDATY
+36 AKGHLKDSTY

-52 AVTVSTILTAL
+52 AVTISTILTAL
-63 VGPSLGAIADKLSL
+63 VGPYFGALADKFSL
-77 RKRFFVIFMSLGAL
+77 RKRFFIVFMALGAL

-96 PFTNSWMVFLIL
+96 PFTKSWMVFLAL
-108 VVVSKLGFNG
+108 VIISKVGFNG

-139 SSLGYAY
+139 SSLGFAY

-155 IISILLSV
+155 VISILISV
-163 KHDALG
+163 KHEALG
-169 ISMDLAMKL
+169 IDMDLAMKM
-178 VFTINALWWIIF
+178 VFTINALWWILF

-195 KVYKQKYVRTEDDLE
+195 KVYRQKYVRTEEETD
-210 KTHLLQTFQ
+210 KMHLLQTFE
-219 KIKGDKKVYM
+219 KIRGDRKIYM
-229 FLFSFLFYIDGVYTI
+229 FLFAFLFYIDGVYTI

-260 GLVLALLVTQL
+260 GLILALLVTQL

-286 YETGFLIKICIFAYL
+286 YETGVLIKICIFAYL

-317 ILAIT
+317 ILAVS
-322 VGMFQGAIQALS
+322 VGMFQGAIQALF

-365 TLTVSLVTQLT
+365 TLVVSLVTQAT
-376 GNQHV
+376 GNQHL

-394 LLFFKTDKLKGNN
+394 ILFFKTDRIESKN
-407 EIK
+407 

>member
-28 VPIMFNSL
+28 IPIMFNSL
-36 AKDHLEDATY
+36 AKGHLKDSTY

-52 AVTVSTILTAL
+52 AVTISTILTAL
-63 VGPSLGAIADKLSL
+63 VGPYFGALADKFSL
-77 RKRFFVIFMSLGAL
+77 RKRFFIVFMSLGAL

-96 PFTNSWMVFLIL
+96 PFTKSWMVFLAL
-108 VVVSKLGFNG
+108 VIISKVGFNG

-139 SSLGYAY
+139 SSLGFAY

-155 IISILLSV
+155 VISILISV
-163 KHDALG
+163 KHEALG
-169 ISMDLAMKL
+169 IGMDLAMKM
-178 VFTINALWWIIF
+178 VFTINALWWVLF

-195 KVYKQKYVRTEDDLE
+195 KVYRQKYVRTEEETDKL
-210 KTHLLQTFQ
+210 HLLQTFE
-219 KIKGDKKVYM
+219 KIRGDRKIYM
-229 FLFSFLFYIDGVYTI
+229 FLFAFLFYIDGVYTI

-260 GLVLALLVTQL
+260 GLILALLVTQL

-286 YETGFLIKICIFAYL
+286 YETGVLIKICIFAYL

-317 ILAIT
+317 ILAVS

-365 TLTVSLVTQLT
+365 TLVVSLVTQAT
-376 GNQHV
+376 GNQHL

-394 LLFFKTDKLKGNN
+394 VLFFKTDKIESKN
-407 EIK
+407 

>member
-28 VPIMFNSL
+28 IPIMFNSL
-36 AKDHLEDATY
+36 AKGHLKDSTY

-52 AVTVSTILTAL
+52 AVTISTILTAL
-63 VGPSLGAIADKLSL
+63 VGPYFGALADKFSL
-77 RKRFFVIFMSLGAL
+77 RKRFFIVFMSLGAL

-96 PFTNSWMVFLIL
+96 PFTKSWMVFLAL
-108 VVVSKLGFNG
+108 VIISKVGFNG

-139 SSLGYAY
+139 SSLGFAY

-155 IISILLSV
+155 VISILISV
-163 KHDALG
+163 KHEALCIG
-169 ISMDLAMKL
+169 MDLAMKM
-178 VFTINALWWIIF
+178 VFTINALWWVLF

-195 KVYKQKYVRTEDDLE
+195 KVYRQKYVRTEEETD
-210 KTHLLQTFQ
+210 KMHLIQTFE
-219 KIKGDKKVYM
+219 KIRGDRKIYM
-229 FLFSFLFYIDGVYTI
+229 FLFAFLFYIDGVYTI

-260 GLVLALLVTQL
+260 GLILALLVTQL

-286 YETGFLIKICIFAYL
+286 YETGVLIKICILAYL

-317 ILAIT
+317 ILAVS

-365 TLTVSLVTQLT
+365 TLVVSLVTQAT
-376 GNQHV
+376 GNQHL

-394 LLFFKTDKLKGNN
+394 ILFFKTDKIESKN
-407 EIK
+407 

>member
-28 VPIMFNSL
+28 IPIMFNSL
-36 AKDHLEDATY
+36 AKGHLKDSTY

-52 AVTVSTILTAL
+52 AVTISTILTAL
-63 VGPSLGAIADKLSL
+63 VGPYFGALADKFSL
-77 RKRFFVIFMSLGAL
+77 RKRFFIVFMALGAL

-96 PFTNSWMVFLIL
+96 PFTKSWMVFLAL
-108 VVVSKLGFNG
+108 VIISKVGFNG

-139 SSLGYAY
+139 SSLGFAY

-155 IISILLSV
+155 VISILISV
-163 KHDALG
+163 KHEALG
-169 ISMDLAMKL
+169 IGMDLAMKM
-178 VFTINALWWIIF
+178 VFTINALWWVLF

-195 KVYKQKYVRTEDDLE
+195 KVYRQKYVRTEEETD
-210 KTHLLQTFQ
+210 KMHLLQTFE
-219 KIKGDKKVYM
+219 KIRGDRKIYM
-229 FLFSFLFYIDGVYTI
+229 FLFAFLFYIDGVYTI
-244 ISMATAY
+244 ISMATSY

-260 GLVLALLVTQL
+260 GLILALLVTQL

-286 YETGFLIKICIFAYL
+286 YETGVLIKICIFAYL

-317 ILAIT
+317 ILAVS

-365 TLTVSLVTQLT
+365 TLVVSLVTQAT
-376 GNQHV
+376 GNQHL

-394 LLFFKTDKLKGNN
+394 VLFFKTDKIESKN
-407 EIK
+407 

>member
-28 VPIMFNSL
+28 IPIMFNSL
-36 AKDHLEDATY
+36 AKGHLKDSTY

-52 AVTVSTILTAL
+52 AVTISTILTAL
-63 VGPSLGAIADKLSL
+63 VGPYFGALADKFSL
-77 RKRFFVIFMSLGAL
+77 RKRFFIVFMVLGVL

-96 PFTNSWMVFLIL
+96 PFTKSWMVFLAL
-108 VVVSKLGFNG
+108 VIISKVGFNG

-139 SSLGYAY
+139 SSLGFAY

-155 IISILLSV
+155 VISILISV
-163 KHDALG
+163 KHEALG
-169 ISMDLAMKL
+169 IGMDLAMKM
-178 VFTINALWWIIF
+178 VFTINALWWVLF

-195 KVYKQKYVRTEDDLE
+195 KVYRQKYVRTEEETD
-210 KTHLLQTFQ
+210 KMHLLQTFE
-219 KIKGDKKVYM
+219 KIRGDRKIYM
-229 FLFSFLFYIDGVYTI
+229 FLFAFLFYIDGVYTI

-260 GLVLALLVTQL
+260 GLILALLVTQL

-286 YETGFLIKICIFAYL
+286 YETGVLIKICIFAYL

-317 ILAIT
+317 ILAVS

-365 TLTVSLVTQLT
+365 TLVVSLVTQAT
-376 GNQHV
+376 GNQHL

-394 LLFFKTDKLKGNN
+394 ILFFKTDKIESKN
-407 EIK
+407 

>member
-28 VPIMFNSL
+28 IPIMFNSL
-36 AKDHLEDATY
+36 AKGHLKDSTY

-52 AVTVSTILTAL
+52 AVTISTILTAL
-63 VGPSLGAIADKLSL
+63 VGPYFGALADKFSL
-77 RKRFFVIFMSLGAL
+77 RKRFFIVFMVLGAL

-96 PFTNSWMVFLIL
+96 PFTKSWMVFLAL
-108 VVVSKLGFNG
+108 VIISKVGFNG

-139 SSLGYAY
+139 SSLGFAY

-155 IISILLSV
+155 VISILISV
-163 KHDALG
+163 KHEALG
-169 ISMDLAMKL
+169 IGMDLAMKM
-178 VFTINALWWIIF
+178 VFTINALWWILF

-195 KVYKQKYVRTEDDLE
+195 KVYRQKYVRTEEETD
-210 KTHLLQTFQ
+210 KMHLLQTFE
-219 KIKGDKKVYM
+219 KIRGDRKICM
-229 FLFSFLFYIDGVYTI
+229 FLFAFLFYIDGVYTI

-260 GLVLALLVTQL
+260 GLILALLVTQL

-286 YETGFLIKICIFAYL
+286 YETGVLIKICIFAYL

-317 ILAIT
+317 ILAVS

-365 TLTVSLVTQLT
+365 TLVVSLVTQAT
-376 GNQHV
+376 GNQHL

-394 LLFFKTDKLKGNN
+394 ILFFKTDKIESKN
-407 EIK
+407 

>member
-12 LYDVGNSAFI
+12 LYDVGNSAYI

-28 VPIMFNSL
+28 IPIMFNSL
-36 AKDHLEDATY
+36 AKGHLKDSIY

-52 AVTVSTILTAL
+52 AVTISTILTAL
-63 VGPSLGAIADKLSL
+63 VGPYFGALADKFSL
-77 RKRFFVIFMSLGAL
+77 RKRFFIIFMSLGAV

-96 PFTNSWMVFLIL
+96 PFTDSWMVFLAL
-108 VVVSKLGFNG
+108 VIISKVGFNG

-139 SSLGYAY
+139 SSLGFAY

-155 IISILLSV
+155 IISILISV
-163 KHDALG
+163 KHEALG
-169 ISMDLAMKL
+169 IGMDLAMKM
-178 VFTINALWWIIF
+178 VFTINALWWALF

-195 KVYKQKYVRTEDDLE
+195 KVYRQKYVRTEEETD
-210 KTHLLQTFQ
+210 KMHLLQTFE
-219 KIKGDKKVYM
+219 KIRGDRKIYM
-229 FLFSFLFYIDGVYTI
+229 FLFAFLFYIDGVYTI

-260 GLVLALLVTQL
+260 GLILALLVTQL

-286 YETGFLIKICIFAYL
+286 YETGVLIKICIFAYL

-317 ILAIT
+317 ILAVS

-365 TLTVSLVTQLT
+365 TLVVSLVTQAT
-376 GNQHV
+376 GNQHL

-394 LLFFKTDKLKGNN
+394 VLFFKTDKIESKN
-407 EIK
+407 